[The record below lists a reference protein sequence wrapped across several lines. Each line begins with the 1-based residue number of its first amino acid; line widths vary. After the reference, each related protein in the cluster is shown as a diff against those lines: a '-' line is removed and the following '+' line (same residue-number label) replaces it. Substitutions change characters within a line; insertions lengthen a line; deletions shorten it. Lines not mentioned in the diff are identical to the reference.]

1 MRKTEKKKIGRKIFR
16 QTAIK
21 TNIKNVP
28 GKVVPRGG
36 IRL

>member
-1 MRKTEKKKIGRKIFR
+1 MRKVESRAKGKRIFR
-16 QTAIK
+16 KTAVK

-28 GKVVPRGG
+28 SLNIPRGG

>member
-1 MRKTEKKKIGRKIFR
+1 MRKAESRAKGKRIFR
-16 QTAIK
+16 KTAVK

-28 GKVVPRGG
+28 SLNIPRGG

>member
-1 MRKTEKKKIGRKIFR
+1 MRKRESRSRGKKIFR
-16 QTAIK
+16 KTAVR

-28 GKVVPRGG
+28 SLSIPRGG